1 MAPVLREIARVPH
14 ETTFLTIVAQDP
26 SIRVGRKILTAQAPV
41 PAEPVQPGPWGHRVQ
56 VIDYDASRQLLYR
69 PQKLVKDR
77 YKNASARTLLS
88 DPNFHQQNT
97 YAIVMRTLGTFE
109 RVLGRRLGWG
119 VGAHQLKV
127 VPHAFEDAN
136 AFYSRE
142 DDGLY
147 FGYFTGRVGPVFTC
161 LSHDIVV
168 HETTHALLDGLRGR
182 FTDPSS
188 PDQAAFHEGFADL
201 VALLSMFQLPETI
214 KELLGRAQPSRS
226 ARNRKTVAR
235 NFLRDELFVRRILFG
250 VAEELGDSLHR
261 IPGRSLRM
269 SYSARP
275 DPGAYT
281 AAEFAEPYRRGELL
295 VASMLEAFVL
305 VWQARLGPML
315 RTSTGPLDRERV
327 VEEGAEAAQHLLH
340 LAVRGIDYTPPVHL
354 TFRDYLSAV
363 LTADYEVQRDDTRYH
378 YRDRLRR
385 SFARWGIRPAA
396 HKPDRE
402 RAELSPPEPGCWC
415 AMRDSGIDYS
425 GLHQESMRRD
435 PDEVFRF
442 LWQNRGPLRLH
453 PEAYSQVLSVRPCRR
468 LAPDGVPL
476 NETVVE
482 FRQKWEPTQREFR
495 ALGLPGT
502 EMALDGGATLIF
514 DDFGR
519 LKYHIHNS
527 VGNIRQQKKR
537 LAYLRESPLQRVPA
551 SRRFE
556 VLHRLR
562 AVDPPRL
569 ASADRW

>member
-1 MAPVLREIARVPH
+1 
-14 ETTFLTIVAQDP
+14 
-26 SIRVGRKILTAQAPV
+26 
-41 PAEPVQPGPWGHRVQ
+41 
-56 VIDYDASRQLLYR
+56 
-69 PQKLVKDR
+69 
-77 YKNASARTLLS
+77 
-88 DPNFHQQNT
+88 
-97 YAIVMRTLGTFE
+97 
-109 RVLGRRLGWG
+109 
-119 VGAHQLKV
+119 
-127 VPHAFEDAN
+127 
-136 AFYSRE
+136 
-142 DDGLY
+142 
-147 FGYFTGRVGPVFTC
+147 
-161 LSHDIVV
+161 
-168 HETTHALLDGLRGR
+168 
-182 FTDPSS
+182 
-188 PDQAAFHEGFADL
+188 
-201 VALLSMFQLPETI
+201 MFQLPETI
-214 KELLGRAQPSRS
+214 KELLSRAQPSRS

-275 DPGAYT
+275 DPNAYT
-281 AAEFAEPYRRGELL
+281 GAEFSEPHRRGELL
-295 VASMLEAFVL
+295 VAAMLEAFVL
-305 VWQARLGPML
+305 VWQARLGPL
-315 RTSTGPLDRERV
+315 LSTSTGPLDRERV

-378 YRDRLRR
+378 YRDRLRK

-502 EMALDGGATLIF
+502 GMALDGGATLIF

-537 LAYLRESPLQRVPA
+537 LAYLRGSPLQRVPA

-562 AVDPPRL
+562 AVDPARL
-569 ASADRW
+569 AAADRW